1 MPVIV
6 ETEVVET
13 EDADTYYWKLV
24 QSVGGADVDLVLG
37 EAVSDWDDDDRQLVL
52 LAIAKKLRHV
62 SDALLVGVK

>member
-24 QSVGGADVDLVLG
+24 QPVGDADVDLILG
-37 EAVSDWDDDDRQLVL
+37 EDVSDWDDDDRQLLL
-52 LAIAKKLRHV
+52 LAIAEKLRYV
-62 SDALLVGVK
+62 SDALLVGAK